1 MQQFGCVVH
10 KLLCKIVCK
19 SNSLA
24 IVISAEFYFYH
35 PKWKLLQQVR
45 IEILQFGAAFI
56 KPSTFDFFCHLLHP
70 EILATL
76 KLLNKL

>member
-1 MQQFGCVVH
+1 MVQLYLSWYAAIGFVLH

-24 IVISAEFYFYH
+24 IVLSAEFYFYH

-45 IEILQFGAAFI
+45 IEIL
-56 KPSTFDFFCHLLHP
+56 
-70 EILATL
+70 
-76 KLLNKL
+76 